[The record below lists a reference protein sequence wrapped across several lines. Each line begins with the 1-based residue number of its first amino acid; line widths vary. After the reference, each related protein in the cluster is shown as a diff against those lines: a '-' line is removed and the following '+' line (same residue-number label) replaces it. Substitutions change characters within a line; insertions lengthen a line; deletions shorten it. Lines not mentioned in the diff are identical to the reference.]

1 MKYFET
7 EFTISGPEEL
17 IQDARDVLAAMA
29 GEAGY
34 ETFEDTTEGIKG
46 YVQQEL
52 YDADAVAA
60 LIGDFPF
67 EDVTIGY
74 VTREAEYRDWNEQ
87 WENEGFEPI
96 FITNDCVVHDG
107 RHLPDKPCSTM
118 VEIDA
123 KLAFGTGTHETTRMV
138 AQQLILSNPC
148 GKTVLDCG
156 CGTGILGIIALKLG
170 ASHVVGYDID
180 EWSADNT
187 RHNAVI
193 NGVGDN
199 YDALLGDAGTV
210 EGISRQF
217 DIILANINRNILL
230 ADMPRWRQLLSS
242 AGTLILSGFYASDIE
257 PLTVKAAE
265 LGLNVISRHNDGD
278 WHCLVL
284 GAQNWK

>member
-7 EFTISGPEEL
+7 EFKISGPEAL

-29 GEAGY
+29 GDAGY
-34 ETFEDTTEGIKG
+34 ETFEDTADGIKG
-46 YVQQEL
+46 YVQQDFYAE
-52 YDADAVAA
+52 DALAA
-60 LIGDFPF
+60 IIADFPF
-67 EDVTIGY
+67 DDITIEY

-96 FITNDCVVHDG
+96 FITDECVVHDG
-107 RHLPDKPCSTM
+107 RHLPAKTCKTM

-138 AQQLILSNPC
+138 AQQLVLSEPC

-156 CGTGILGIIALKLG
+156 CGTGILGIIALKHG

-180 EWSADNT
+180 EWSADNA

-193 NGVGDN
+193 NGVGDDF
-199 YDALLGDAGTV
+199 DALLGDTGVV

-230 ADMPRWRQLLSS
+230 ADMPRWRPLMSPS
-242 AGTLILSGFYASDIE
+242 GILILSGFYASDVE
-257 PLTVKAAE
+257 PLTTKASE
-265 LGLNVISRHNDGD
+265 LGLKVQSHQEDGD
-278 WHCLVL
+278 WQCLIL
-284 GAQNWK
+284 KNYS

>member
-7 EFTISGPEEL
+7 EFKISGPEAI

-29 GEAGY
+29 GDAGY
-34 ETFEDTTEGIKG
+34 ETFEDTADGIKG
-46 YVQQEL
+46 YVQQDFYAE
-52 YDADAVAA
+52 DALAA
-60 LIGDFPF
+60 IIADFPF
-67 EDVTIGY
+67 DDITIEY

-96 FITNDCVVHDG
+96 FINDECVVHDG
-107 RHLPDKPCSTM
+107 RHLPAKTCKTM

-138 AQQLILSNPC
+138 AQQLILSEPC

-156 CGTGILGIIALKLG
+156 CGTGILGIIALKHG

-180 EWSADNT
+180 EWSADNA

-193 NGVGDN
+193 NGVGDDF
-199 YDALLGDAGTV
+199 DALLGDTGVV

-230 ADMPRWRQLLSS
+230 ADMPRWRPLMSLS
-242 AGTLILSGFYASDIE
+242 GILILSGFYASDVE
-257 PLTVKAAE
+257 PLTTKASE
-265 LGLNVISRHNDGD
+265 LGLKVQSHQEDGD
-278 WHCLVL
+278 WQCLVF
-284 GAQNWK
+284 KVR